1 MEAACIA
8 LASRKVLL
16 HAALSRGEI
25 MQTEDT
31 PTLPRTPAPELARLA
46 RRVKRFRQARRLS
59 LRQLGELTGT
69 SASFLSQLERGL
81 TGATAATLMQI
92 AHALSIS
99 VADLFEERG
108 TSTHRVLR
116 RGNRPA
122 LPEAAGYRKT
132 LLSQR
137 PIHDFEVYVGEFDV
151 GGSTGDEAY
160 THGDSHEMML
170 VLRGAV
176 EIMLGSERF
185 RLEEGDSIEY
195 ASSTPHRIVNIGN
208 GRAEVQW
215 IIAPPTSALSD
226 LEMFTGGP
234 HSQEQD

>member
-1 MEAACIA
+1 
-8 LASRKVLL
+8 VLL
-16 HAALSRGEI
+16 HVALSKGET
-25 MQTEDT
+25 MQTGT
-31 PTLPRTPAPELARLA
+31 TSSPPRAPVPEVARLA
-46 RRVKRFRQARRLS
+46 RRVKQFRQARRLS

-99 VADLFEERG
+99 VADLFEERAP
-108 TSTHRVLR
+108 STHRVLR
-116 RGNRPA
+116 RGHRPA
-122 LPEAAGYRKT
+122 LPEASGYRKT

-137 PIHDFEVYVGEFDV
+137 PIHDFEVYVGEFDA

-170 VLRGAV
+170 VLRGVV
-176 EIMLGSERF
+176 EIALGAERF

-195 ASSTPHRIVNIGN
+195 ASSTPHRIVNMGN

-226 LEMFTGGP
+226 LEMFTSGP
-234 HSQEQD
+234 GPQEQD